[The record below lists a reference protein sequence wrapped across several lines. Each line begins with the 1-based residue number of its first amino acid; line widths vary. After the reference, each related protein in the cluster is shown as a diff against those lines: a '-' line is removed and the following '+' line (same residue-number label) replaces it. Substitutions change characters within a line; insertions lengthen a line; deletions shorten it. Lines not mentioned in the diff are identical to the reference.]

1 MEGQPENGKS
11 RFQAALLV
19 GMMKRFWVEMF
30 ANCLRQ
36 PEIQNG
42 TATALRQTVEQNE
55 GNVSIQPKYWQA
67 ARTPFSGCLFGIT
80 EAA

>member
-1 MEGQPENGKS
+1 MI
-11 RFQAALLV
+11 
-19 GMMKRFWVEMF
+19 FWFSGCLDVI
-30 ANCLRQ
+30 ALRQ

-67 ARTPFSGCLFGIT
+67 ARTPFSGCLLGIT